1 MPRLDAAAER
11 EEEDA
16 DAVRLEDRDV
26 VQDDRVAEAEQL
38 PDAVRELL
46 RALGVE
52 RERERERDRRAR
64 ERAAERLEAAVVED
78 AALDRLDRLLG
89 GQRRDERVRARG
101 ADDPA
106 RGERGEEGVLGRAKE
121 LLHAGQER
129 AAGLVGGGRRAPD
142 RGAQQIVDRRAER
155 LADAAQRPQR
165 GRPAPALDGAHLR
178 GGEAGEGGKLDLLQ
192 AAPLAQRAD
201 GLADAAGLLLLDALL
216 GEPLGDRGGR
226 TFQAGL
232 LLACALHRKPPG
244 TKRMV
249 ARVGVGPTTQGFSVP
264 CSTTELPRH
273 VGTPDAGSSQAISAS
288 VFRFTNGRVC
298 ERMRALSGNQARRI
312 RS

>member
-1 MPRLDAAAER
+1 M
-11 EEEDA
+11 
-16 DAVRLEDRDV
+16 RLEDRDV

-64 ERAAERLEAAVVED
+64 ERAAERFEAAVVED

-89 GQRRDERVRARG
+89 GQGGDERVRARG

-106 RGERGEEGVLGRAKE
+106 RGERGEEGVLGRAEE

-142 RGAQQIVDRRAER
+142 RGAQQVVDRRAER

-178 GGEAGEGGKLDLLQ
+178 GGEPGEGGELDLLQ
-192 AAPLAQRAD
+192 AAALAQRAD

-232 LLACALHRKPPG
+232 LLACAWHRKPPG

-249 ARVGVGPTTQGFSVP
+249 ARVGVGATSPRRDAGRGLPPLGVRAGADNTRTPPSKSSGFFRLHSWLRFAR
-264 CSTTELPRH
+264 LPR
-273 VGTPDAGSSQAISAS
+273 VFAS
-288 VFRFTNGRVC
+288 
-298 ERMRALSGNQARRI
+298 ARRH
-312 RS
+312 R